1 MQAKPPSGLSWRFAP
16 RLTQLVA
23 VGWVTIVALLFL
35 VGYGGWQAPETF
47 ALLIHGAVTTFAVSP
62 HANPYLLHFLS

>member
-47 ALLIHGAVTTFAVSP
+47 ALPFMVQ
-62 HANPYLLHFLS
+62 